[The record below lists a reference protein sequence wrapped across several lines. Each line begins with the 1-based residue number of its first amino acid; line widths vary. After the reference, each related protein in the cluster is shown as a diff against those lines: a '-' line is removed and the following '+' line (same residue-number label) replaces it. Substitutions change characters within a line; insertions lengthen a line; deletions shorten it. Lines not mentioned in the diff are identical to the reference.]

1 MPDFARVFR
10 ACVLCFAP
18 FAPFF
23 RTPLCTSRGSSAQK
37 LCSFHEG
44 HVGAVFCLSSQRN
57 GRFPVKPCDE
67 GHVDALS
74 CLSWQGNGRFPMKS
88 CDEGH
93 VGAVFCLSSQRNGRF
108 PMKPCDERHVGAVSC
123 LSSQEIKPEMLCCF
137 DCRLLSGQF
146 FEAGEIITVSPRM
159 TASLKPASSIAFR
172 PLSVR
177 PFGVVTRWISSS
189 GSD

>member
-10 ACVLCFAP
+10 ACVLCFAG
-18 FAPFF
+18 FF
-23 RTPLCTSRGSSAQK
+23 RARAQSFARILLASALRIAQFFAFRLCTPHRCSASSLFASHGPSTQK
-37 LCSFHEG
+37 LCPFHEG
-44 HVGAVFCLSSQRN
+44 HVGAVSCLSLQRN

-67 GHVDALS
+67 GHV
-74 CLSWQGNGRFPMKS
+74 
-88 CDEGH
+88 
-93 VGAVFCLSSQRNGRF
+93 GAVF
-108 PMKPCDERHVGAVSC
+108 C

-137 DCRLLSGQF
+137 DCRLLSGQL
-146 FEAGEIITVSPRM
+146 FEAGEIIMVSPRM